1 MSDQTNSIEPISSFR
16 LMHWACQGHSAL
28 MAAYQRSG
36 TAYIATSL
44 DGYVRYFAELARRLA
59 NELYS
64 RNATRTL
71 QQCDDHISGRYRSA
85 PWRDR
90 LRRAQWPIGT
100 RAKYSRSAGP
110 AQSAS
115 RCLAGA
121 DNWISPKQTASECAT

>member
-71 QQCDDHISGRYRSA
+71 QQCDDHILADIG
-85 PWRDR
+85 
-90 LRRAQWPIGT
+90 LRRGEIDYAVRNGRLA
-100 RAKYSRSAGP
+100 RARNTVAVQARRNP
-110 AQSAS
+110 RHAA
-115 RCLAGA
+115 
-121 DNWISPKQTASECAT
+121 

>member
-1 MSDQTNSIEPISSFR
+1 
-16 LMHWACQGHSAL
+16 

-71 QQCDDHISGRYRSA
+71 QQCDDHILADIG
-85 PWRDR
+85 
-90 LRRAQWPIGT
+90 LRRGEIDYAVRNGRLA
-100 RAKYSRSAGP
+100 RARNTVAMQARRNP
-110 AQSAS
+110 RHAA
-115 RCLAGA
+115 
-121 DNWISPKQTASECAT
+121 